1 MRADLQVKWSLKT
14 FLSKLKIKWLDII
27 YQNSS
32 TSNLVQRNSY
42 YYVIVGQDE
51 LKRSSA
57 GWGRRPATINK
68 KKVRE
73 EICTTFASV
82 I

>member
-32 TSNLVQRNSY
+32 TSNLV
-42 YYVIVGQDE
+42 
-51 LKRSSA
+51 
-57 GWGRRPATINK
+57 
-68 KKVRE
+68 
-73 EICTTFASV
+73 
-82 I
+82 